1 MADHLT
7 TQDATIGRAGPPA
20 RPGISGP
27 TRATKLESRNAR
39 IMLYFVLPCLIFMLG
54 VFLYPIGNVIVQ
66 SLLTLDGSFTWAGYK
81 DLISSKL
88 FRKVLMTTFEIS
100 FMATIVTVFFAYP
113 VAYHLAKQTPRA
125 RAFYMVLVLL
135 PFWTSILVKSFAF
148 TVVLGT
154 DGVVNQLIRAA
165 MGPDQGVKLLFNRIG
180 VMIGLAHFFIPFMT
194 FPILTSLLAI
204 SPDLPKAAQL
214 MGSGWTRIFFRITL
228 PLSMPGVIA
237 GSLLTFILSLGFF
250 VTPRLLGGRQD
261 IMMANL
267 VDLYTRETL
276 NWTLASAISVVLL
289 VLSLILI
296 FVLTRVPGGKQV
308 FGGEH

>member
-1 MADHLT
+1 LT
-7 TQDATIGRAGPPA
+7 TSDATIGRAGPPA
-20 RPGISGP
+20 RPGTTGG
-27 TRATKLESRNAR
+27 TVRATKLEARDAR
-39 IMLYFVLPCLIFMLG
+39 IMLYFVLPCLLFMLA
-54 VFLYPIGNVIVQ
+54 VFLYPIVNVIAQ
-66 SLLTLDGSFTWAGYK
+66 SVMTLDGAFTWAGYK
-81 DLISSKL
+81 DLLSSRL
-88 FRKVLMTTFEIS
+88 FRKVLLTTFEIS
-100 FMATIVTVFFAYP
+100 FLATIVTVFFAYP
-113 VAYHLAKQTPRA
+113 VAYHLAKQPPRA

-154 DGVVNQLIRAA
+154 DGIINQGIKALL
-165 MGPDQGVKLLFNRIG
+165 GQDQGVKLLFNRIG
-180 VMIGLAHFFIPFMT
+180 VMIGLAHFFIPFMV

-214 MGSGWTRIFFRITL
+214 MGSGAGRIFFRITL

-276 NWTLASAISVVLL
+276 NWTLASSISVVLL

-296 FVLTRVPGGKQV
+296 FVLTRVPGGRQV
-308 FGGEH
+308 FGEGH